1 MDIES
6 KPRVLILISNRQI
19 RENLE
24 RANAGLEGG
33 GVDLVF
39 AEDWNRD
46 ADEIEFLLLA
56 EDFNE
61 SAAVRSGDGLPN
73 HLRGIPTVFVSDE
86 SISLIRR
93 FCREQE
99 IPAGQ
104 VRTVL
109 KPEYRRLAE
118 TLAIVRDGVITERLA
133 ALENGEAIEIEGGLT
148 KEHAWRGVPAVIRW

>member
-6 KPRVLILISNRQI
+6 KPRVLVLINNRQI

-24 RANAGLEGG
+24 RANAGLKDG
-33 GVDLVF
+33 GVELVF
-39 AEDWNRD
+39 VEDWNPD
-46 ADEIEFLLLA
+46 AGEIEFLLLA

-61 SAAVRSGDGLPN
+61 SAAVRSGNGLPN
-73 HLRGIPTVFVSDE
+73 HLRGTPTVFVSDE

-99 IPAGQ
+99 IPSGQ

-133 ALENGEAIEIEGGLT
+133 ALDDGGTIVIEGG
-148 KEHAWRGVPAVIRW
+148 